1 MTNTRLTAALAAL
14 LLYPGTGLAQNTRVL
29 ENARVLENDRVVVW
43 NVPAPA
49 NAPHAHTD
57 DATVRMEGDSVR
69 VTRADGSAVLV
80 QLKSAGPAPAAS
92 PHPPAFPRE
101 GTTKLLENARV
112 AVWDVRWSAGDP
124 GLLHTHPYD
133 NVNITLAAGRTRS
146 VPLTG
151 EPTETAVKPG
161 AVHFN
166 VKDRVHREQG
176 LPGPQRRGIVV
187 ELK

>member
-1 MTNTRLTAALAAL
+1 MRNIRIAAALAAL
-14 LLYPGTGLAQNTRVL
+14 LVWPGTSFAQNT
-29 ENARVLENDRVVVW
+29 RVLENDRVVVW
-43 NVPAPA
+43 SVPAPA

-57 DATVRMEGDSVR
+57 DVGSEMVSVTMDGDAVR

-80 QLKSAGPAPAAS
+80 QLKSAGPAPAVS

-101 GTTKLLENARV
+101 GTTKVLENARV
-112 AVWDVRWSAGDP
+112 AVWDVRWSAGAA

-133 NVNITLAAGRTRS
+133 NVNITLTGGSTRS
-146 VPLTG
+146 IPLDAP
-151 EPTETAVKPG
+151 PTDTTVKPG
-161 AVHFN
+161 DVAFN
-166 VKDRVHREQG
+166 VRNRVHREQG